1 MRLAGS
7 LWTFIANKLQHQ
19 HRVMLLL
26 VAESSGSSPGRQGF
40 KMAVADDHQFQGSI
54 GGGIMEVK
62 LVELAQDLLKEE
74 IPLPKI
80 KIQIHRKNEPRD
92 QSGMICSGEQTVL
105 YFALDARHL
114 PEVLKI
120 IDVLGQYESCL
131 LNISYVNHK
140 TDFSVT
146 SSGLNSSSFQ
156 FIKMSENEFTW
167 QEVIGYKQRLYIVGG
182 GHCALALSELMSR
195 FDFYI
200 HVIDDRPDL
209 NTLTQNI
216 FVHEKLVVENYET
229 IGDLIPSGPDVFVV
243 VMTLGYRSDLKALLQ
258 LTQKSFAYL
267 GLMGSEAKVSALKEE
282 LMKTDFP
289 EILLQN
295 MHAPIGLKINSH
307 TPEEIAVSI
316 AAELILVKNTIVA
329 PE

>member
-1 MRLAGS
+1 MNKDLA
-7 LWTFIANKLQHQ
+7 LWNFIANKLHDQ

-40 KMAVADDHQFQGSI
+40 KMAVADDHQFHGSI

-62 LVELAQDLLKEE
+62 LVELAKDLLKEE
-74 IPLPKI
+74 ISVPKI
-80 KIQIHRKNEPRD
+80 KLQIHRKNEPRD

-105 YFALDARHL
+105 YFTLDAHHL

-120 IDVLGQYESCL
+120 IDVLSQYRSGL

-140 TDFSVT
+140 KDFSVT
-146 SSGLNSSSFQ
+146 SSGLSSGSFH
-156 FIKMSENEFTW
+156 FAKVSETEFLW

-209 NTLTQNI
+209 NTLTQN
-216 FVHEKLVVENYET
+216 FFAREKHVVENYDT
-229 IGDLIPSGPDVFVV
+229 IRDLIPSGSDVYVV
-243 VMTLGYRSDLKALLQ
+243 VMTLGYRSDFAVLLQ
-258 LTQKSFAYL
+258 LAQKSFAYL
-267 GLMGSEAKVSALKEE
+267 GLMGSEAKVSML
-282 LMKTDFP
+282 
-289 EILLQN
+289 
-295 MHAPIGLKINSH
+295 
-307 TPEEIAVSI
+307 
-316 AAELILVKNTIVA
+316 
-329 PE
+329 

>member
-1 MRLAGS
+1 MNKDFT
-7 LWTFIANKLQHQ
+7 LWQFIANKLQHQ

-40 KMAVADDHQFQGSI
+40 KMAVSEDHRFMGSI

-62 LVELAQDLLKEE
+62 LVELAKEMLKENSSGHSF
-74 IPLPKI
+74 K
-80 KIQIHRKNEPRD
+80 KQIHRKNEPRD

-105 YFALDARHL
+105 YFNLDAHHL
-114 PEVLKI
+114 PEVIKI
-120 IDVLGQYESCL
+120 IEVLGHQKSCL

-146 SSGLNSSSFQ
+146 TSSLSSGSFQ
-156 FIKMSENEFTW
+156 FAKVSEKEFTW
-167 QEVIGYKQRLYIVGG
+167 QEVVGYKNRLYIVGG

-200 HVIDDRPDL
+200 YVIDDRPDL
-209 NTLTQNI
+209 NTLAQNI
-216 FVHEKLVVENYET
+216 FAHEKHVVENYDM
-229 IGDLIPSGPDVFVV
+229 ISDIIPSGHDVFVV
-243 VMTLGYRSDLKALLQ
+243 VMTLGYRSDFTVLLQ
-258 LTQKSFAYL
+258 LAQKSFAYL
-267 GLMGSEAKVSALKEE
+267 GLMGSESKVSTLKDE
-282 LMKTDFP
+282 LNKTDFP
-289 EILLQN
+289 VDLLQK

-307 TPEEIAVSI
+307 TPEEIAISI

-329 PE
+329 PT